1 MKSYMIENGW
11 PAFNGLIVSDV
22 TNGDDVRTFNVP
34 FDGDAIKAGRS
45 SDAVVSAVESFLD
58 LKGKAIVEHD
68 NEVIFLTYGFEP
80 QTEQQEQ
87 QEQEFCAQCGREL
100 EAGEVVTCD
109 TCDRRYQSR

>member
-1 MKSYMIENGW
+1 MKIYMIENGW

-45 SDAVVSAVESFLD
+45 SDAAVSAVESFLD